1 MYGVKDDKGGTENI
15 ERMLRRF
22 KRVAESAGILA
33 EVKRRRSYEKPSEKK
48 RRKRKDA
55 IRKAMLELLPL
66 KKRKR
71 KERREERHD
80 NFEY

>member
-55 IRKAMLELLPL
+55 IRKAMLDKMPMR
-66 KKRKR
+66 KKR
-71 KERREERHD
+71 RRERQES
-80 NFEY
+80 FEY